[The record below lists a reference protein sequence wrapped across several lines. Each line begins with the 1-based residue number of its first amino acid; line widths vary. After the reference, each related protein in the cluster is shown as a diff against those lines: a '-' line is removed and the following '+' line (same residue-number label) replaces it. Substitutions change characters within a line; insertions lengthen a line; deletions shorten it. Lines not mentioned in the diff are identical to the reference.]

1 MLKLAILGYIDW
13 WAEAK
18 TVLLS
23 DEALPRVRPE
33 EVRIY
38 TYKLPVCSFEHFEA
52 KEIDGTPNWGH
63 QQFHAGRPPLL
74 PIHRKLAYGRLAT
87 DDPHNATHFYIPAPF
102 FFWDDSWQG
111 TKEVC
116 QETNARRLLHNRF
129 LEREISIMA
138 PASSK
143 KGWLFSLW
151 LRTQVHEPPDEFSLL
166 LQIHNAHQKRSLR
179 VGVQGGCLL
188 MSLGNLQF
196 SPGCQ
201 TSLANGEWHH
211 VAGFMWSNL
220 SAGLFLDFS
229 HQGDFDFSDCCNDE
243 KEDVVQALKEGWHIG
258 GADAWSDVDLDCS
271 IEKFF
276 QSCASASP
284 QESSNSPCL
293 QRVRSFVESQP
304 WLKRRRGWDHIVLF
318 AGVDYPARFDPNHPL
333 GDDDFVLEKAWPEFK
348 SFVLLHHGA
357 RTERCLAHLTD
368 PSYLKN
374 DGTYEECARRVFQT
388 VTIPPLFEDE
398 NFDCAQMAIA
408 AKAKRPHRVAFR
420 GLQYDA
426 MVERRE
432 VCSALS
438 EAHLHQLQATG
449 DFRLE
454 FTNWTHELVRNG
466 VCREAFAFDR
476 LCAWSSVGTSLN
488 GSAFEQVG
496 SSRAK
501 SMKKQAREL
510 WAHAETG
517 LVLPGDGG
525 YELRLYSML
534 NKAAVPV
541 FFNHRGVSFPKLPF
555 TALLP
560 WSKFAIFW
568 DSGQSRRVLGEAND
582 GAHLLRHVDKVGAA
596 YQLLLQLALMDP
608 QVIEKKRRKLLRYAP
623 SLSWETPRCPGTLR
637 KSALD
642 HLGAELAHR
651 LTRFLQTS
659 SGLIHWL
666 DWYWKV
672 ADDHLENSQ
681 SEDLTGTGCPLGYP
695 ICQRHEG
702 GNICVSTWR
711 GTPFACPIG
720 CEVSEVPPLCQTPTG
735 AACNLPA
742 HPRHPCGEYPHQ
754 NHPAEVPY
762 PDHIVRRPRVALI
775 TWSDRPQ
782 VSRMTLP
789 ALERFCEEHPGRYEL
804 IVEQA
809 PILDS
814 STFVAAW
821 NKIAFMR
828 RVLLTRLH
836 DAVLWIDDDVL
847 ITAPTRDPIFEGLKK
862 SILRLHSDHFI
873 YASKDVR
880 HDERVPMNTGILGL
894 RNGRQALKFLEEMFR
909 IAREV
914 VVLDEQAFVPR
925 YEGWWDQDAAAEW
938 VRRHGLKWA
947 YLEEHRTIQSL
958 VRDWETMKWQP
969 GDFAAHFS
977 GIRNEAVRM
986 KLMQQFQHRQ
996 VLEVKGGW

>member
-1 MLKLAILGYIDW
+1 MRHCPESGQKRLG
-13 WAEAK
+13 
-18 TVLLS
+18 
-23 DEALPRVRPE
+23 
-33 EVRIY
+33 VRIY

-398 NFDCAQMAIA
+398 EISIA
-408 AKAKRPHRVAFR
+408 LRWPSLRRPN
-420 GLQYDA
+420 
-426 MVERRE
+426 
-432 VCSALS
+432 ALI
-438 EAHLHQLQATG
+438 G
-449 DFRLE
+449 
-454 FTNWTHELVRNG
+454 
-466 VCREAFAFDR
+466 
-476 LCAWSSVGTSLN
+476 
-488 GSAFEQVG
+488 
-496 SSRAK
+496 
-501 SMKKQAREL
+501 
-510 WAHAETG
+510 
-517 LVLPGDGG
+517 
-525 YELRLYSML
+525 
-534 NKAAVPV
+534 
-541 FFNHRGVSFPKLPF
+541 LPF
-555 TALLP
+555 AGFNMMQ
-560 WSKFAIFW
+560 WSKGARFAVLCRRHTFTSCKQRVTSDLSSPIGPTSW
-568 DSGQSRRVLGEAND
+568 SGMAYAVK
-582 GAHLLRHVDKVGAA
+582 HLL
-596 YQLLLQLALMDP
+596 
-608 QVIEKKRRKLLRYAP
+608 
-623 SLSWETPRCPGTLR
+623 
-637 KSALD
+637 
-642 HLGAELAHR
+642 
-651 LTRFLQTS
+651 
-659 SGLIHWL
+659 
-666 DWYWKV
+666 
-672 ADDHLENSQ
+672 
-681 SEDLTGTGCPLGYP
+681 LTG
-695 ICQRHEG
+695 
-702 GNICVSTWR
+702 CVHGHRW
-711 GTPFACPIG
+711 G
-720 CEVSEVPPLCQTPTG
+720 
-735 AACNLPA
+735 
-742 HPRHPCGEYPHQ
+742 
-754 NHPAEVPY
+754 
-762 PDHIVRRPRVALI
+762 RV
-775 TWSDRPQ
+775 
-782 VSRMTLP
+782 
-789 ALERFCEEHPGRYEL
+789 
-804 IVEQA
+804 
-809 PILDS
+809 
-814 STFVAAW
+814 
-821 NKIAFMR
+821 
-828 RVLLTRLH
+828 
-836 DAVLWIDDDVL
+836 
-847 ITAPTRDPIFEGLKK
+847 
-862 SILRLHSDHFI
+862 
-873 YASKDVR
+873 
-880 HDERVPMNTGILGL
+880 
-894 RNGRQALKFLEEMFR
+894 
-909 IAREV
+909 
-914 VVLDEQAFVPR
+914 
-925 YEGWWDQDAAAEW
+925 
-938 VRRHGLKWA
+938 
-947 YLEEHRTIQSL
+947 
-958 VRDWETMKWQP
+958 
-969 GDFAAHFS
+969 
-977 GIRNEAVRM
+977 
-986 KLMQQFQHRQ
+986 
-996 VLEVKGGW
+996 